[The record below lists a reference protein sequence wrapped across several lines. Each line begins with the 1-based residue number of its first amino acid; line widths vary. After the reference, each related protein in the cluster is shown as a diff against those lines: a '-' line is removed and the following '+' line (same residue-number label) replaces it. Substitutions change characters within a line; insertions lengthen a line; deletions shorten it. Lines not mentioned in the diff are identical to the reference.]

1 MDRTFKSSNLFTV
14 VGMMMTLLGI
24 FMCLFFLFAPVTFGE
39 TLSDMVVNTSPD
51 FQLSMRWIQPIVG
64 QAIVED
70 TLIKQ
75 QYGNEVG
82 KVTSAPNWVQ
92 SEAPE
97 RADALKSDH
106 AALVQWVIG
115 RLIVELT
122 SHRIESGPAFDRLG
136 DKTNE
141 RIMTI
146 AQRAERQ
153 FSEILRVESQTKLE
167 KEMRAEP
174 VRRT

>member
-1 MDRTFKSSNLFTV
+1 MGRTFKSSDLFTV
-14 VGMMMTLLGI
+14 VGMMMTLVGI
-24 FMCLFFLFAPVTFGE
+24 FMCLFFLFTPVAFGE
-39 TLSDMVVNTSPD
+39 ALSDMVVNTSPD

-70 TLIKQ
+70 TIIKQ
-75 QYGNEVG
+75 QIKGEDQVSRGRSRIQPPVND
-82 KVTSAPNWVQ
+82 SADSVKID
-92 SEAPE
+92 
-97 RADALKSDH
+97 R

-122 SHRIESGPAFDRLG
+122 IHRMESGMPGQLS
-136 DKTNE
+136 NE
-141 RIMTI
+141 RNQRIMTI

-153 FSEILRVESQTKLE
+153 FTEILRLE
-167 KEMRAEP
+167 LEQEMRTET

>member
-1 MDRTFKSSNLFTV
+1 MERTSKSSDLFTV
-14 VGMMMTLLGI
+14 VGMMMTLVGI
-24 FMCLFFLFAPVTFGE
+24 LVCLFFLFTPVTFGE
-39 TLSDMVVNTSPD
+39 TLPDVVVNTSPD

-75 QYGNEVG
+75 QVKGEDQAS
-82 KVTSAPNWVQ
+82 KSRSRMQLPAI
-92 SEAPE
+92 E
-97 RADALKSDH
+97 RADSVRIDR

-122 SHRIESGPAFDRLG
+122 IHRMESGMPGQLG
-136 DKTNE
+136 NE
-141 RIMTI
+141 LNQRIITI

-153 FSEILRVESQTKLE
+153 FSEILRVELE
-167 KEMRAEP
+167 QEMRAEP

>member
-1 MDRTFKSSNLFTV
+1 MDRTFKSSDLFTV
-14 VGMMMTLLGI
+14 LGMMMTLVGI
-24 FMCLFFLFAPVTFGE
+24 FICLLFLFTPIVFGE

-70 TLIKQ
+70 ALIKQ

-82 KVTSAPNWVQ
+82 EATKTRNWIQ
-92 SEAPE
+92 SQATEG
-97 RADALKSDH
+97 ADAMKIDR

-122 SHRIESGPAFDRLG
+122 SHRIESGRLG
-136 DKTNE
+136 DSTNQ

-146 AQRAERQ
+146 AQQVERQ
-153 FSEILRVESQTKLE
+153 FNETLSVEWQTKLGR
-167 KEMRAEP
+167 KMGVEP

>member
-1 MDRTFKSSNLFTV
+1 MDRTFKSSDLFTL
-14 VGMMMTLLGI
+14 VGMMMTLVGI
-24 FMCLFFLFAPVTFGE
+24 FMCLFFLFTPVTFGE

-75 QYGNEVG
+75 QVKGEDQ
-82 KVTSAPNWVQ
+82 TSKGRSRIQP
-92 SEAPE
+92 PTID
-97 RADALKSDH
+97 RAASVKIAR
-106 AALVQWVIG
+106 AALVQWVVG

-122 SHRIESGPAFDRLG
+122 IHRMESGMPGQLG
-136 DKTNE
+136 NE
-141 RIMTI
+141 LNQRIMSI

-153 FSEILRVESQTKLE
+153 FTEILRVELE
-167 KEMRAEP
+167 QELRAEP
-174 VRRT
+174 VGRT

>member
-1 MDRTFKSSNLFTV
+1 MIGGHMDRTFKSSDLFTV
-14 VGMMMTLLGI
+14 LGMMMTLVGI
-24 FMCLFFLFAPVTFGE
+24 FICLLFLFTPIVFGE
-39 TLSDMVVNTSPD
+39 TLSDVVINTSPD

-75 QYGNEVG
+75 QVKGEDQAS
-82 KVTSAPNWVQ
+82 KSPSRVQ
-92 SEAPE
+92 SPTIDSVDSVKLD
-97 RADALKSDH
+97 R

-122 SHRIESGPAFDRLG
+122 IHRMESGMPSQLG
-136 DKTNE
+136 NE
-141 RIMTI
+141 LNQRIMTI

-153 FSEILRVESQTKLE
+153 FNEILRVEFEQD
-167 KEMRAEP
+167 MRAEP
-174 VRRT
+174 

>member
-1 MDRTFKSSNLFTV
+1 MARTFKSSDLFTV
-14 VGMMMTLLGI
+14 VGMMMTLVGI
-24 FMCLFFLFAPVTFGE
+24 FMCLFFLFTPVAFGE
-39 TLSDMVVNTSPD
+39 TSSDMVVNTSPD

-75 QYGNEVG
+75 QVKGEDLASKGRSRIQPMTIDSVDSM
-82 KVTSAPNWVQ
+82 KID
-92 SEAPE
+92 
-97 RADALKSDH
+97 R

-115 RLIVELT
+115 RLIVDLT
-122 SHRIESGPAFDRLG
+122 IHRMESGMPGQLG
-136 DKTNE
+136 DELNQ

-153 FSEILRVESQTKLE
+153 FTEILRVELE
-167 KEMRAEP
+167 QEMRAEP
-174 VRRT
+174 VKRT

>member
-1 MDRTFKSSNLFTV
+1 MDWTFKSSDLFTV
-14 VGMMMTLLGI
+14 VGLMMTLVGI
-24 FMCLFFLFAPVTFGE
+24 VLCLFLLFTPVTFGE
-39 TLSDMVVNTSPD
+39 TLSDTVVNTSPD

-70 TLIKQ
+70 TLIKLQ
-75 QYGNEVG
+75 VKGEDQASKGRSRIQPP
-82 KVTSAPNWVQ
+82 TIDSADSV
-92 SEAPE
+92 
-97 RADALKSDH
+97 RIDR

-122 SHRIESGPAFDRLG
+122 AHRMESGMPGQLG
-136 DKTNE
+136 NE
-141 RIMTI
+141 LNQRIMTI

-153 FSEILRVESQTKLE
+153 FTEILRVELE
-167 KEMRAEP
+167 QEIRVEP

>member
-1 MDRTFKSSNLFTV
+1 MDRTFKSSDLFTV
-14 VGMMMTLLGI
+14 VGMMMTLVGI
-24 FMCLFFLFAPVTFGE
+24 FMCLFFLFTPVTFGE

-75 QYGNEVG
+75 QVKGEDQ
-82 KVTSAPNWVQ
+82 TSKGGSRIQPPTIDSAASVKID
-92 SEAPE
+92 
-97 RADALKSDH
+97 R

-122 SHRIESGPAFDRLG
+122 IHRMESGMPGQLG
-136 DKTNE
+136 NE
-141 RIMTI
+141 LNQRIMSI

-153 FSEILRVESQTKLE
+153 FTEILRIELE
-167 KEMRAEP
+167 QELRAEP

>member
-1 MDRTFKSSNLFTV
+1 MGRTFKSSDLFTV
-14 VGMMMTLLGI
+14 VGMMMTLVGI
-24 FMCLFFLFAPVTFGE
+24 FMCLFFLFTPVTFGE

-75 QYGNEVG
+75 QVKGEDQ
-82 KVTSAPNWVQ
+82 TSKGGSRIQPPTIDSAASVKID
-92 SEAPE
+92 
-97 RADALKSDH
+97 R

-122 SHRIESGPAFDRLG
+122 IHRMESGMPGQLG
-136 DKTNE
+136 NE
-141 RIMTI
+141 LNQRIMSI

-153 FSEILRVESQTKLE
+153 FTEILRVELE
-167 KEMRAEP
+167 QELRAEP
-174 VRRT
+174 VGRT

>member
-1 MDRTFKSSNLFTV
+1 MDWTFKSSDLFTV
-14 VGMMMTLLGI
+14 VGLMVTLVGI
-24 FMCLFFLFAPVTFGE
+24 VLCLFLLFTPVTFGE
-39 TLSDMVVNTSPD
+39 TLSDTVVNTSPD

-70 TLIKQ
+70 TLIKLQ
-75 QYGNEVG
+75 VKGEDQASKGRSRIQPP
-82 KVTSAPNWVQ
+82 TIDSADSV
-92 SEAPE
+92 
-97 RADALKSDH
+97 RIDR

-122 SHRIESGPAFDRLG
+122 AHRMESGMPGQLG
-136 DKTNE
+136 NE
-141 RIMTI
+141 LNQRIMTI

-153 FSEILRVESQTKLE
+153 FTEILRVELE
-167 KEMRAEP
+167 QEIRVEP

>member
-1 MDRTFKSSNLFTV
+1 MEGTFKSSDFLTV
-14 VGMMMTLLGI
+14 VGMMMTLVGI
-24 FMCLFFLFAPVTFGE
+24 FLCLFFLFAPVTFGE
-39 TLSDMVVNTSPD
+39 TLSDALVNTSPD

-70 TLIKQ
+70 TLLKQ

-82 KVTSAPNWVQ
+82 KVTSTDNWTQ
-92 SEAPE
+92 SQATE
-97 RADALKSDH
+97 RANAMKIDQ

-122 SHRIESGPAFDRLG
+122 SHRIESGLASDRLG
-136 DKTNE
+136 DETNQ

-153 FSEILRVESQTKLE
+153 FNEILRAEWQTELE
-167 KEMRAEP
+167 REMRAEP

>member
-1 MDRTFKSSNLFTV
+1 MDRTSKLSDLFTV
-14 VGMMMTLLGI
+14 VGMMMTLVGI
-24 FMCLFFLFAPVTFGE
+24 FICLLFLFTPIVFGE

-75 QYGNEVG
+75 QVKGEDQASRNR
-82 KVTSAPNWVQ
+82 SRVQ
-92 SEAPE
+92 PPTIDSVDSVKLD
-97 RADALKSDH
+97 R

-122 SHRIESGPAFDRLG
+122 IHRMESGMPGQLG
-136 DKTNE
+136 NE
-141 RIMTI
+141 LNQRILII

-153 FSEILRVESQTKLE
+153 FTEILKVELE
-167 KEMRAEP
+167 REMRTEL
-174 VRRT
+174 VRPT

>member
-1 MDRTFKSSNLFTV
+1 MERTVKSSDLFTV
-14 VGMMMTLLGI
+14 VGMMMTLVGI
-24 FMCLFFLFAPVTFGE
+24 LMCLFFLFTPVTFGE

-75 QYGNEVG
+75 QVKGEDQASKG
-82 KVTSAPNWVQ
+82 RSRMQLPAI
-92 SEAPE
+92 E
-97 RADALKSDH
+97 RADSVRIDR

-122 SHRIESGPAFDRLG
+122 IHRMESGMPGQLG
-136 DKTNE
+136 NE
-141 RIMTI
+141 LNQRIITI
-146 AQRAERQ
+146 AQQAERQ
-153 FSEILRVESQTKLE
+153 FSEILRVELE
-167 KEMRAEP
+167 QEMRAEP

>member
-1 MDRTFKSSNLFTV
+1 MEWTSKSSDLFTV
-14 VGMMMTLLGI
+14 VGMMMTLVGI
-24 FMCLFFLFAPVTFGE
+24 LVCLFFLFTPVTFGE
-39 TLSDMVVNTSPD
+39 TLSDVVVNTSPD

-75 QYGNEVG
+75 QVKGEDQASKG
-82 KVTSAPNWVQ
+82 RSRMQLPAI
-92 SEAPE
+92 E
-97 RADALKSDH
+97 RGDSVRIDR

-122 SHRIESGPAFDRLG
+122 IHRMESGMPGQLG
-136 DKTNE
+136 NE
-141 RIMTI
+141 LNQRIITI
-146 AQRAERQ
+146 AQQAERQ
-153 FSEILRVESQTKLE
+153 FSEILRVELE
-167 KEMRAEP
+167 QEMRAEP

>member
-1 MDRTFKSSNLFTV
+1 MDRAFKSSDLFTV
-14 VGMMMTLLGI
+14 VGMMMTLVGI
-24 FMCLFFLFAPVTFGE
+24 FMCLFFLFTPVTFGE

-75 QYGNEVG
+75 QVKGEDLASKG
-82 KVTSAPNWVQ
+82 RSRIQPATIDS
-92 SEAPE
+92 
-97 RADALKSDH
+97 ADAVKIDR

-122 SHRIESGPAFDRLG
+122 IHRMESGMPGQLG
-136 DKTNE
+136 NE
-141 RIMTI
+141 LDQRIMTI

-153 FSEILRVESQTKLE
+153 FNEILRVEIEQ
-167 KEMRAEP
+167 EMRAEP